1 MTLDQTMSALSS
13 NESHGGNTSFWGGI
27 ENWWT
32 GNIDWQRQNALADK
46 QMAFQERMSN
56 TAYQRGVADMKAAGL
71 NPYLAYGS
79 GGAST
84 PSGSVGAAPS
94 SARGFGRVIGVIGGL
109 AMTALG
115 AAGKVAAAS
124 KALAN
129 ASNAR
134 FDTNV
139 AHINRRLYS
148 LRYEDI

>member
-1 MTLDQTMSALSS
+1 MTSNISPVSAYNFGPSGSS
-13 NESHGGNTSFWGGI
+13 GNTGFLGGI

-56 TAYQRGVADMKAAGL
+56 TAYQRQVADMKAAGL
-71 NPYLAYGS
+71 NPYLAYGA

-84 PSGSVGAAPS
+84 PGGSSGSSPA
-94 SARGFGRVIGVIGGL
+94 SARGFGQVVSAIGGM
-109 AMTALG
+109 AMSALG

-129 ASNAR
+129 ASRTYNYYIR
-134 FDTNV
+134 P
-139 AHINRRLYS
+139 RLY
-148 LRYEDI
+148 